1 MRLEEKAWRAFRD
14 KGIQI
19 HMLTPE
25 QRAEIKAKTR
35 PAYERFAKEV
45 PAHILKLIEE
55 TQK

>member
-35 PAYERFAKEV
+35 PAYERFVKEV